1 MEGESLDVFVDALLL
16 QEEMDAIASFGA

>member
-1 MEGESLDVFVDALLL
+1 MEGESLDVFVDALVL